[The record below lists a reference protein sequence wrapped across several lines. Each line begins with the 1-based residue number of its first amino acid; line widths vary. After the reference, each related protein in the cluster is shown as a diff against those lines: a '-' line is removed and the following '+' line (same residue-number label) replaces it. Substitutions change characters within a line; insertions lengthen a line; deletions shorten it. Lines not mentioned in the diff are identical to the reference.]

1 MKMNINPFQSAV
13 LAIGFAAFFSLQ
25 GSSQQVYSI
34 SLQQAQQIA
43 LEKAFAV
50 QYAAL
55 DLQKSERDVK
65 EVLSKGLPQVSIVG
79 DYSQYID
86 IPTQVAAG
94 DVFGFPAYLTDFF
107 GGVSEATG
115 VGIDAPPFD
124 PDALSEFQFGQSHT
138 ANYGVQAS
146 QFLVESRERGE
157 QRTADEVMQQVAE
170 AYHFTLAAR
179 EGLALANEAL
189 ALVQDARD
197 EVAAMNEAGFVD
209 ELAVSQ
215 MDLAINDLE
224 AQVLASQG
232 QITMAQGLLR
242 FQMGIAPDAKL
253 TLTDGMADLM
263 ESGSELEWMS
273 RDFNAE
279 EVPGIQEQELY
290 LGLAELD
297 VKSQIAKG
305 WPQVSAFYTNQNNA
319 QRDAFDFFQKDRAW
333 YPVQLWGVNF
343 SMPVWTSFGGRQAVE
358 KKKINEERARVA
370 LNQVT
375 QAATMEFDNA
385 QVGFSNAVAMLNNAT
400 NGERLAEKIYNQSER
415 RYKEGMVSSFDMNE
429 ARNQLLEAKI
439 QKLTTSLEWLDA
451 RVALQKSLSAFE

>member
-1 MKMNINPFQSAV
+1 
-13 LAIGFAAFFSLQ
+13 
-25 GSSQQVYSI
+25 
-34 SLQQAQQIA
+34 
-43 LEKAFAV
+43 
-50 QYAAL
+50 
-55 DLQKSERDVK
+55 
-65 EVLSKGLPQVSIVG
+65 
-79 DYSQYID
+79 
-86 IPTQVAAG
+86 
-94 DVFGFPAYLTDFF
+94 
-107 GGVSEATG
+107 
-115 VGIDAPPFD
+115 
-124 PDALSEFQFGQSHT
+124 
-138 ANYGVQAS
+138 
-146 QFLVESRERGE
+146 
-157 QRTADEVMQQVAE
+157 
-170 AYHFTLAAR
+170 
-179 EGLALANEAL
+179 
-189 ALVQDARD
+189 
-197 EVAAMNEAGFVD
+197 
-209 ELAVSQ
+209 
-215 MDLAINDLE
+215 
-224 AQVLASQG
+224 
-232 QITMAQGLLR
+232 MAKGLLR

-253 TLTDGMADLM
+253 ALTDGMADLM

-290 LGLAELD
+290 LDLAELD

-319 QRDAFDFFQKDRAW
+319 QRNAFDFFQKDRAW

-343 SMPVWTSFGGRQAVE
+343 SMPVWTSFGGRQSVE